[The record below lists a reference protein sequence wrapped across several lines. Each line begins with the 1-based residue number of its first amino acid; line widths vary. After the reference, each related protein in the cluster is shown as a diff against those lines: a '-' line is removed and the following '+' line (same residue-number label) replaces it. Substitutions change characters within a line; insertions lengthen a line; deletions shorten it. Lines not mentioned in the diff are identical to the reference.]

1 MPKITNVSV
10 TGLERSIYRSGYS
23 FMTVPPGKEIF
34 DQNIFE
40 IEDAIKKYESAV
52 SYGDENPSEILRE
65 NPHIKRAI
73 RLSNV
78 KSAGE
83 DQFLTGIKVDF
94 DLTIALKAWTQL
106 QRYKFMDFVSS
117 FSLMHRA
124 TKMDIGNG
132 CNKYVYGNSIDTV
145 NKLLERHNDAKEGG
159 DAELEKQARL
169 ELLYN
174 IPVGFELTA
183 GMSTNYRCL
192 KNMYSQRRRHFLP
205 DWQYICDWIET
216 LPLAGYLITG
226 KEVSDEKTG
235 NGSGLQ

>member
-1 MPKITNVSV
+1 MPRIINCEV

-23 FMTVPPGKEIF
+23 FMTVPPEENEF
-34 DQNIFE
+34 NQNIFE
-40 IEDAIKKYESAV
+40 IKDTIKKYESAV
-52 SYGDENPSEILRE
+52 NYGEENPGDILHG

-73 RLSNV
+73 RLANV

-94 DLTIALKAWTQL
+94 DLTVALKAWPQA
-106 QRYKFMDFVSS
+106 QRYKFLDFVSS
-117 FSLMHRA
+117 FSLMHCA

-145 NKLLERHNDAKEGG
+145 NKLLERYNDVKDIGNP
-159 DAELEKQARL
+159 ELEKQARL

-174 IPVGFELTA
+174 IPLGFELTA
-183 GMSTNYRCL
+183 GMSTNYRSL
-192 KNMYSQRRRHFLP
+192 KNMYAQRRRHLLP
-205 DWQYICDWIET
+205 DWQFVCDWIES

-226 KEVSDEKTG
+226 KDVQTE
-235 NGSGLQ
+235 

>member
-1 MPKITNVSV
+1 MPRIINCEV

-23 FMTVPPGKEIF
+23 FMTVPPEENEF
-34 DQNIFE
+34 NQNVFE
-40 IEDAIKKYESAV
+40 IKDTIKKYESAV
-52 SYGDENPSEILRE
+52 NYGEENPGDILHG

-73 RLSNV
+73 RLANV

-145 NKLLERHNDAKEGG
+145 NKLLERYNDVKDSG
-159 DAELEKQARL
+159 DSELERQARL

-192 KNMYSQRRRHFLP
+192 KNMYAQRRRHLLP

-226 KEVSDEKTG
+226 KDVQTE
-235 NGSGLQ
+235 